1 MNYPKQFLLGL
12 SVYFFSTFASAEI
25 TRYDLSPVTVRV
37 EYSINKN
44 GQWEYR
50 YSVTNDSQHRLSQF
64 LLDLVCEHSQSIA
77 DDEVPAPQG
86 EGFIDLAKYPEIE
99 LLRKGVHVPATLSA
113 AYGAAAFW
121 GISVNNEAFWYMK
134 TAPGSISEG
143 LLLVSKGQPTM
154 RKYTITPYFE
164 LDMSREDGAPEADEE
179 NSYALYGL
187 IIGPSCEE
195 STDVPPEEP
204 NNPVFEGTPPGA
216 FGLYG
221 VNHVLTYATPT
232 QSQLSV
238 PANQTD
244 IALTVH
250 YAGDMDPASFKVEPG
265 WTRELFNPVPGS
277 SETVMLP
284 LKPGLNRFR
293 LEANLM
299 DNETRAVRRPT
310 HDLDVFAIR
319 RGKTPPGQ
327 AKKQ

>member
-1 MNYPKQFLLGL
+1 
-12 SVYFFSTFASAEI
+12 
-25 TRYDLSPVTVRV
+25 
-37 EYSINKN
+37 
-44 GQWEYR
+44 
-50 YSVTNDSQHRLSQF
+50 
-64 LLDLVCEHSQSIA
+64 
-77 DDEVPAPQG
+77 
-86 EGFIDLAKYPEIE
+86 
-99 LLRKGVHVPATLSA
+99 VPATLSA

-121 GISVNNEAFWYMK
+121 GISVDNEAFWYLK
-134 TAPGSISEG
+134 TDPDSTSEG
-143 LLLVSKGQPTM
+143 LLLVSKGRPTM

-164 LDMSREDGAPEADEE
+164 LDMSHEDGAPEVEDE

-204 NNPVFEGTPPGA
+204 NDPIFEGTPPGA

-265 WTRELFNPVPGS
+265 WTRELFHPTPGS
-277 SETVMLP
+277 SETVTLP

>member
-1 MNYPKQFLLGL
+1 MTRPGKLLCGIVVACCPAL
-12 SVYFFSTFASAEI
+12 VAAGDAP
-25 TRYDLSPVTVRV
+25 YDLSEIGVSVG
-37 EYSINKN
+37 YSENKN

-143 LLLVSKGQPTM
+143 LLLVSKGRPTL

-195 STDVPPEEP
+195 STDVPPGEP
-204 NNPVFEGTPPGA
+204 DAPIFEGTPPGA
-216 FGLYG
+216 FGLEG

-238 PANQTD
+238 PASQTD

-250 YAGDMDPASFKVEPG
+250 YASDMDPASFKVEPG
-265 WTRELFNPVPGS
+265 WIRELFHPAPGG
-277 SETVMLP
+277 SETLTLP

-293 LEANLM
+293 LEADLM
-299 DNETRAVRRPT
+299 DNGVRAVRRPT